1 MNFTRPI
8 IQSTNKYNKN
18 FWPEVCL
25 HFFGLSYSLTI
36 KFFIMKN
43 EVKVQGTSSLHTNRR
58 NFLKIS
64 GLGAIGAGLLLA
76 GCNDDDDDPII
87 QTNNFPGI
95 RNGIF
100 DLGGGDLGI
109 LTYAYALEQL
119 EADFYTKVVN
129 ASGFNANFSTE
140 QKAVLTDLYN
150 HEVIHR
156 EFFKAAL
163 TGALPNAS
171 TQLLPNLSFSY
182 DDVNF
187 NSPASVL
194 GTAKLLED
202 TGVAAYNGAGRYIT
216 NADYLLLA
224 GKIVS
229 IEARHA
235 SAIRSLIN
243 TNSADFAGDDVV
255 YPTTGLDMAKK
266 PSEIIQA
273 VSALD
278 IIQTPFTAQFLK

>member
-1 MNFTRPI
+1 
-8 IQSTNKYNKN
+8 
-18 FWPEVCL
+18 
-25 HFFGLSYSLTI
+25 
-36 KFFIMKN
+36 MKN
-43 EVKVQGTSSLHTNRR
+43 VVKIQEVNPHGTNRR
-58 NFLKIS
+58 SFLKIS
-64 GLGAIGAGLLLA
+64 GLGVVGAGLLLA
-76 GCNDDDDDPII
+76 TSCNNDDDDPIVTPI
-87 QTNNFPGI
+87 NTLPGV

-129 ASGFNANFSTE
+129 SSGFNSNFSTE

-156 EFFKAAL
+156 EFFRAAL

-171 TQLLPNLSFSY
+171 TQLLPDLAFDYGSLNFS
-182 DDVNF
+182 DPVT
-187 NSPASVL
+187 VL
-194 GTAKLLED
+194 GTAKALED
-202 TGVAAYNGAGRYIT
+202 TGVAAYNGAGKYIT
-216 NADYLLLA
+216 NTDYLLLA

-255 YPTTGLDMAKK
+255 DPMTGLDVARK
-266 PSEIIQA
+266 PSVIIGE
-273 VSALD
+273 VKSLD
-278 IIQTPFTAQFLK
+278 IIQTPFTAQFLQ

>member
-1 MNFTRPI
+1 
-8 IQSTNKYNKN
+8 
-18 FWPEVCL
+18 
-25 HFFGLSYSLTI
+25 
-36 KFFIMKN
+36 MKN
-43 EVKVQGTSSLHTNRR
+43 TVKIQEVNPFCNNRR
-58 NFLKIS
+58 SFLKIS

-76 GCNDDDDDPII
+76 GCNNDDDNP
-87 QTNNFPGI
+87 TVYSNNYPGV
-95 RNGIF
+95 RNGVF

-129 ASGFNANFSTE
+129 ASGFNSNFSVE
-140 QKAVLTDLYN
+140 QKSVLTDLYN

-156 EFFKAAL
+156 EFFKAAIS
-163 TGALPNAS
+163 GALPAGA
-171 TQLLPNLSFSY
+171 QLLPNLEFDYGSLNFS
-182 DDVNF
+182 D
-187 NSPASVL
+187 PITVL
-194 GTAKLLED
+194 GTAKKLED
-202 TGVAAYNGAGRYIT
+202 TGVAAYNGAGRYIV
-216 NADYLLLA
+216 NPDYLLLA

-255 YPTTGLDMAKK
+255 DPTTGLDQARK
-266 PSEIIQA
+266 PSQILSE
-273 VSALD
+273 VGMLD